1 MPAHVVIGAQWGDEG
16 KGKIVD
22 FLSDKVS
29 HVIRYSGGNN
39 AGHTVINEKGEFKLH
54 LIPSGVFQDNVTC
67 LIGNGVVIDPEAL
80 IEELSTLS
88 NQNIDISRIKISER
102 AHIIMPYHILLD
114 ELQEKERGKK
124 AIGTTGRGVGPA
136 YIDKVTRIGLRMG
149 DLLEP
154 EYAKKIVAETLSQK
168 NLLIEKIYGETP
180 LHLEPLNKLI
190 DKWNKSLGKLILPVE
205 DIILKALEQNEN
217 ILLEGAQGTL
227 LDLDHGTYP
236 FVTSSNPTVGG
247 ACVGV
252 GIGPHHLKYIYGVFK
267 AYTTRVGNGP
277 MPTELDNEIGEYIRN
292 KAWEYGTTTGR
303 PRRCGWF
310 DGVAAKH
317 SSNLNGINSPILTR
331 LDVLDGME
339 SIKICTNY
347 MRNGIILDDF
357 PSQHYVLNECEPV
370 YLDMPG
376 WSNPTA
382 GLTDWALLPSEAQ
395 DYVRAI
401 ENIIGCE
408 FSMISTGPNRNET
421 IMRQF
426 PDK

>member
-54 LIPSGVFQDNVTC
+54 LIPSGVFRDNVTC

-114 ELQEKERGKK
+114 ELQEKERGKQ

-168 NLLIEKIYGETP
+168 NLLIEKIYGE
-180 LHLEPLNKLI
+180 
-190 DKWNKSLGKLILPVE
+190 DGY
-205 DIILKALEQNEN
+205 N
-217 ILLEGAQGTL
+217 I
-227 LDLDHGTYP
+227 TYP
-236 FVTSSNPTVGG
+236 NINEPTKHPVGW
-247 ACVGV
+247 V
-252 GIGPHHLKYIYGVFK
+252 
-267 AYTTRVGNGP
+267 
-277 MPTELDNEIGEYIRN
+277 
-292 KAWEYGTTTGR
+292 
-303 PRRCGWF
+303 
-310 DGVAAKH
+310 
-317 SSNLNGINSPILTR
+317 
-331 LDVLDGME
+331 
-339 SIKICTNY
+339 KI
-347 MRNGIILDDF
+347 
-357 PSQHYVLNECEPV
+357 SQ
-370 YLDMPG
+370 
-376 WSNPTA
+376 
-382 GLTDWALLPSEAQ
+382 
-395 DYVRAI
+395 
-401 ENIIGCE
+401 
-408 FSMISTGPNRNET
+408 
-421 IMRQF
+421 
-426 PDK
+426 K